1 LAHLEP
7 RTLAAPPFVLS
18 SSKDRAEP
26 VEALLVHP
34 GTSRP
39 QCERFSGCTA
49 PQAAQEPPSPFFIV
63 LNQSSGRD
71 DAGAVR
77 ATVQRV
83 LSQAGREHHVVQLA
97 RGDDIAAAMR
107 TAAAQAQAQRGTL
120 VVAGGDG
127 TVNAA
132 AQAAHAAGCVLGVL
146 PQGTFNYFSR
156 THGIPSDI
164 EAAARL
170 LLTATPR
177 PVQVGLVNDRLF
189 LVNASLGLYPQALE
203 DREGYKRQFGRS
215 RGVALASALATLLR
229 EHRQLV
235 LSIER
240 GGRTRTVRT
249 PTLFVGNNRLQLEQ
263 VGIAQAPALDAGHI
277 AAIMLRPAGTLA
289 LLWLMLRGAFG
300 TLGDAER
307 VISFE
312 FQRMTVRPA
321 LPFGRRGVKVAADGE
336 LLWLRSPLEFRV
348 SPRPLWL
355 LKPDDGAGRG

>member
-1 LAHLEP
+1 MPTASYDP
-7 RTLAAPPFVLS
+7 S
-18 SSKDRAEP
+18 SP
-26 VEALLVHP
+26 L
-34 GTSRP
+34 
-39 QCERFSGCTA
+39 
-49 PQAAQEPPSPFFIV
+49 FIV
-63 LNQSSGRD
+63 LNASSGRD
-71 DAGAVR
+71 DAADVR
-77 ATVQRV
+77 STVERV
-83 LSQAGREHHVVQLA
+83 LAQAGRKHQVVQLA
-97 RGDDIAAAMR
+97 RGDDIEHAMQ
-107 TAAAQAQAQRGTL
+107 TAAAQALAANGAL

-132 AQAAHAAGCVLGVL
+132 AQAAHAAGCAMGVL

-156 THGIPSDI
+156 THGIPSDT

-170 LLTATPR
+170 LLIASPQ
-177 PVQVGLVNDRLF
+177 PVQVGLVNGRVF

-215 RGVALASALATLLR
+215 RLVALGSAFATLMR

-235 LSIER
+235 LSIELD
-240 GGRTRTVRT
+240 GETRTVRT

-263 VGIAQAPALDAGHI
+263 VGIAQAPALDAGHV

-312 FQRMTVRPA
+312 FQRMTVRPS
-321 LPFGRRGVKVAADGE
+321 LPFGRRGVMGAADGE
-336 LLWLRSPLEFRV
+336 LMRLRSPIEFGV

-355 LKPDDGAGRG
+355 LKPEASAGRLAAK

>member
-1 LAHLEP
+1 MPTASYDP
-7 RTLAAPPFVLS
+7 S
-18 SSKDRAEP
+18 SP
-26 VEALLVHP
+26 L
-34 GTSRP
+34 
-39 QCERFSGCTA
+39 
-49 PQAAQEPPSPFFIV
+49 FIV
-63 LNQSSGRD
+63 LNASSGRD
-71 DAGAVR
+71 DAADVR
-77 ATVQRV
+77 STVERV
-83 LSQAGREHHVVQLA
+83 LAQAGREHQVVQLA
-97 RGDDIAAAMR
+97 RGDDIEHAMQ
-107 TAAAQAQAQRGTL
+107 TAAAQALAANGAL

-132 AQAAHAAGCVLGVL
+132 AQAAHAAGCAMGVL

-156 THGIPSDI
+156 THGIPSDT

-170 LLTATPR
+170 LLIASPQ
-177 PVQVGLVNDRLF
+177 PVQVGLVNGRVF

-203 DREGYKRQFGRS
+203 DREGYKRQFGR
-215 RGVALASALATLLR
+215 RRWVAMLSALATLTR

-235 LSIER
+235 LSIELD
-240 GGRTRTVRT
+240 GQTRTVRT

-263 VGIAQAPALDAGHI
+263 VGIPQAPALDAGHV

-307 VISFE
+307 VISFQ
-312 FQRMTVRPA
+312 FQRMTVRPS

-336 LLWLRSPLEFRV
+336 LMRLRSPIEFGV

-355 LKPDDGAGRG
+355 LKPEASAGRLAAK